1 MLRDDNTV
9 QPGLFMADDKPSV
22 AASPGILF
30 VTLPKSGSIFV
41 SRWLANGLGI
51 REMKIAVCLFP
62 NDLIIRE
69 KLDELV
75 AGRAIAQQH
84 VPPLD
89 LNLRFIANR
98 MKRLVVHVRDPRQ
111 ATLSWVHHLDNF
123 FAHKD
128 IVPACTFGLEAVSP
142 PLPGDYF
149 DRSFEQK
156 VDYQIEVH
164 LPILVRWIQEWLGA
178 QGLYGLEILYTAY
191 EDFLAD
197 EKKFISGILT
207 HFDIPP
213 SCFEWQKV
221 PDRSPE
227 NHYRLG
233 KADEWRQ
240 TFTAEQI
247 LRTTS
252 QIPDD
257 LYESFGWRRL

>member
-1 MLRDDNTV
+1 MRLDPATARA
-9 QPGLFMADDKPSV
+9 QPLMSGKKPV
-22 AASPGILF
+22 RPGILF

-41 SRWLANGLGI
+41 SRWLASGLGV
-51 REMKIAVCLFP
+51 REMKVAVCLFP

-69 KLDELV
+69 KLDELA
-75 AGRAIAQQH
+75 AGDAIAQQH

-98 MKRLVVHVRDPRQ
+98 TKRLVVHVRDPRQ

-128 IVPACTFGLEAVSP
+128 IVPACAFGLEAVSP

-149 DRSFEQK
+149 ERSFAHK
-156 VDYQIEVH
+156 VDYQIDVH

-178 QGLYGLEILYTAY
+178 QSLYGLDILYTAY
-191 EDFLAD
+191 EEFLAD
-197 EKKFISGILT
+197 QRKFISGILA

-213 SCFEWQKV
+213 SCFEWRKV
-221 PDRSPE
+221 PERSAQ

-233 KADEWRQ
+233 KADEWREA
-240 TFTAEQI
+240 FTPGQMHRA
-247 LRTTS
+247 TS
-252 QIPDD
+252 QTPEG
-257 LYESFGWRRL
+257 LCERFGWRRP